1 MKPFG
6 CAINASVTIVV
17 VWAPSIEK
25 RPTEMNFKPKTSSL
39 SGLFLIHNPTKYM
52 YIKKSYCVLKDAKL
66 VWSSSRS
73 FSDVTILRDKPKRT
87 AEKRLRVWDELL

>member
-25 RPTEMNFKPKTSSL
+25 RPKMNFKVKTSSV
-39 SGLFLIHNPTKYM
+39 SGLFLIHKPHK
-52 YIKKSYCVLKDAKL
+52 IHVHKKFAVLKDAKL

-73 FSDVTILRDKPKRT
+73 FSDVTILRDKLKRT
-87 AEKRLRVWDELL
+87 AEKRPQVCDELL